1 MNLALLVY
9 LASISEGF
17 IKLLGVAGTLGLI
30 IVFFLLF
37 MLFCGE
43 MKSLTIRRK
52 QYSCD
57 DEAEIE
63 QHNLGVPARLKVFK
77 RSTAIVAVVS
87 SILLLFAVLIP
98 SEKTIYIMAGAY
110 ATEQI
115 VTNTKVQKIGNDVL
129 EVIESKL
136 DKMKDKE

>member
-9 LASISEGF
+9 LASISEGV
-17 IKLLGVAGTLGLI
+17 KSLLAVGGM
-30 IVFFLLF
+30 FLLF
-37 MLFCGE
+37 TPIF
-43 MKSLTIRRK
+43 T
-52 QYSCD
+52 
-57 DEAEIE
+57 
-63 QHNLGVPARLKVFK
+63 
-77 RSTAIVAVVS
+77 TIVAMWCKDFSDSEAVANAIKLKRKVS
-87 SILLLFAVLIP
+87 LPAFIVGLICIPLSVLIP
-98 SEKTIYIMAGAY
+98 SEKTIYIMAGVY